1 MTSSKLIAPG
11 LYAMLSVCYHSLTFT
26 PSVIDISLASAYDW
40 CIDAVKNSPYAGLAS
55 ELEITKALSY
65 LKLKDFGKAIE
76 CLKLFE
82 RKDAKMASAAATN
95 LSFLYYLVRL
105 CSGR

>member
-1 MTSSKLIAPG
+1 M
-11 LYAMLSVCYHSLTFT
+11 
-26 PSVIDISLASAYDW
+26 IDISLASAYVW
-40 CIDAVKNSPYAGLAS
+40 CIESVKNSAFAGLAS

-65 LKLKDFGKAIE
+65 LKLKDFAKAIE

-95 LSFLYYLVRL
+95 LSFLYYLVKAL
-105 CSGR
+105 CGSMLPLIVC